1 MSKLKDLSD
10 HSYDRALAQKTL
22 KEKQMGR
29 LLIAYQGGMWV
40 VTPELMALLQIY
52 QNESSI
58 VLLDSND
65 IPRTINPTELLQ
77 KAKQRHQEI
86 LNDWLVEY
94 QEVVKIRTAKHVI
107 EKL

>member
-29 LLIAYQGGMWV
+29 LLLAYQGGMWV
-40 VTPELMALLQIY
+40 VTTELMTLLSIY
-52 QNESSI
+52 EAEPAVI
-58 VLLDSND
+58 LLDSND
-65 IPRTINPTELLQ
+65 IPRSVNPAELLT

-86 LNDWLVEY
+86 LNDWYNEY
-94 QEVVKIRTAKHVI
+94 QEVAKVRTAKHVT
-107 EKL
+107 ENL